1 MGRARVGKNGERA
14 LLLFYR
20 EQEGEKGSA
29 RLFNGAQ
36 SDFMTTNGAN
46 GYRGVRGR
54 RRNGSIKLHYTR

>member
-1 MGRARVGKNGERA
+1 MGRVWVGRRRKRA

-20 EQEGEKGSA
+20 EQEGEKGSV

-36 SDFMTTNGAN
+36 SNFMTTNGAD

-54 RRNGSIKLHYTR
+54 GNGRNEAH